1 MGAQRVRAL
10 AKQARGQ
17 APCIIFVDEFDSL
30 GGRRGRPNRSSE
42 EETTLNQLLVE
53 MDGTAGSEGVVWMAA
68 TNREDMLDPA
78 VRRPGRFDRVVEV
91 GLPTTVDREEIL
103 RIHAA
108 RSPLAQD
115 VNLERLASLTVGYSG
130 ADLANLLN
138 EAAILAVH
146 DCSTAVSNAH
156 LEQAR
161 DKILLGRVRA
171 GVVINDEERQ
181 LIALH
186 EAGHAIVGLIAAPQ
200 DRLHKVTIE
209 PRGRSLGAAHFAPDT
224 DRHLHTRRYLEGI
237 LAKALGGRAAE
248 LHVVGPD
255 GITTGAAGDLVQA
268 TNVARN
274 MVGNYGMSEEV
285 GLVSADPQAQGG
297 APSEQLQAQ
306 IDDATRALIGKQ
318 MIRAEEIVRTNA
330 GAVEA
335 VANALL
341 EHSVLSADQVH
352 AIAEAHGIAINA
364 PRLKTAQEAALAA
377 V

>member
-1 MGAQRVRAL
+1 MGFDAFGLNCPHLNCPHLNGHDVLLKVKLTVSAG
-10 AKQARGQ
+10 RGQ
-17 APCIIFVDEFDSL
+17 KAL
-30 GGRRGRPNRSSE
+30 GGLIN
-42 EETTLNQLLVE
+42 LV
-53 MDGTAGSEGVVWMAA
+53 
-68 TNREDMLDPA
+68 N
-78 VRRPGRFDRVVEV
+78 
-91 GLPTTVDREEIL
+91 
-103 RIHAA
+103 
-108 RSPLAQD
+108 
-115 VNLERLASLTVGYSG
+115 
-130 ADLANLLN
+130 
-138 EAAILAVH
+138 
-146 DCSTAVSNAH
+146 
-156 LEQAR
+156 
-161 DKILLGRVRA
+161 
-171 GVVINDEERQ
+171 
-181 LIALH
+181 
-186 EAGHAIVGLIAAPQ
+186 
-200 DRLHKVTIE
+200 
-209 PRGRSLGAAHFAPDT
+209 
-224 DRHLHTRRYLEGI
+224 RYLEGI

-248 LHVVGPD
+248 LHFVGPD

-364 PRLKTAQEAALAA
+364 PRLKTAREAALAA